1 MKFGELV
8 TVFSV
13 LFLVT
18 FSMGDGAP
26 QWRPQGRF
34 GKRLDQRFPSPWQQS
49 KYTHNIN
56 FTLHLFKTYCSQK
69 KIGIGFWSVY
79 HLFTITVKIP
89 FFNMFDHKL
98 PIWEFNTSHTIL
110 KKKPVDC
117 LLYSVVRFLKQKHL
131 QYVYFIFF
139 SLSFRHRQRR
149 RRLSR
154 FGRTDGRTGQQ
165 CGQYHQCVKESLC
178 GEQRTGSF

>member
-56 FTLHLFKTYCSQK
+56 FTLHLFTKENWNWFLVSLP
-69 KIGIGFWSVY
+69 FVY
-79 HLFTITVKIP
+79 Y
-89 FFNMFDHKL
+89 N
-98 PIWEFNTSHTIL
+98 
-110 KKKPVDC
+110 C
-117 LLYSVVRFLKQKHL
+117 
-131 QYVYFIFF
+131 
-139 SLSFRHRQRR
+139 
-149 RRLSR
+149 
-154 FGRTDGRTGQQ
+154 
-165 CGQYHQCVKESLC
+165 
-178 GEQRTGSF
+178 